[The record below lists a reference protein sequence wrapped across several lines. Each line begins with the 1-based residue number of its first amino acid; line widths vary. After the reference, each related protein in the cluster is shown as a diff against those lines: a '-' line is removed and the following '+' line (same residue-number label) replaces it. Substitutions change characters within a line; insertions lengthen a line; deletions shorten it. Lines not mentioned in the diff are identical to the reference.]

1 MRLVMIALPV
11 LLVLTIFSAFV
22 GGGHRHRHR
31 HHDDA
36 DFGGRHSRYNQPS
49 TSVHSRNSVA
59 QNPSEIALNIT
70 IINNALERA
79 VVNEHITPEQ
89 SNKILNQEVQRLQD
103 TLAGRNNNA
112 QAPQPEFGAENR
124 RFNHHRRRCFS
135 PLFWLIGGLFKLGL
149 LVLLLTLLSRFFGF
163 RPWRR
168 SLGFRRW
175 QQAYADPSGTPVDK
189 ETPVPPEDEDL
200 FTDDIARELEREEQA
215 QKARQSPSDG
225 DQPAKKKGAS
235 DSDRNDDHPAS
246 KQ

>member
-11 LLVLTIFSAFV
+11 LLLLTIFSAFV

-49 TSVHSRNSVA
+49 ASIHD
-59 QNPSEIALNIT
+59 LT
-70 IINNALERA
+70 IINKALERA

-89 SNKILNQEVQRLQD
+89 LKNIVKQEVQRLQD
-103 TLAGRNNNA
+103 RQAGRNNNA

-135 PLFWLIGGLFKLGL
+135 PLFWLVGGLFKLGL

-175 QQAYADPSGTPVDK
+175 QQAYADASGTPVDK

-200 FTDDIARELEREEQA
+200 FTDDIARELEREEEA
-215 QKARQSPSDG
+215 QKARQSPSDA

-246 KQ
+246 NQ